1 MKAKKGIIDFLNKIL
16 TNELTAINQYFLHGE
31 MCGNWGYKQLHN
43 EIRKH
48 SIDEMKHAE
57 ELIEH
62 ILYLEGVPNLQ
73 RLGTLNIGEKV
84 PEQLKS
90 DLALE
95 REAVTLLTEAITHC
109 TSVGDYTTRHK
120 LENIVKSEE
129 EHVDWIETQ
138 LETIKQVGVEN
149 YLAQHMHEE

>member
-1 MKAKKGIIDFLNKIL
+1 MKGNTEIIQWLNRQL
-16 TNELTAINQYFLHGE
+16 QHELTAINQYFLHGE
-31 MCGNWGYKQLHN
+31 MCGNWGYEQLHN

-84 PEQLKS
+84 PEQFKS

-109 TSVGDYTTRHK
+109 ASVGDYTTRAK
-120 LENIVKSEE
+120 LESIIKSEE
-129 EHVDWIETQ
+129 EHIDWIETQ

-149 YLAQHMHEE
+149 YLAQHMHKE

>member
-1 MKAKKGIIDFLNKIL
+1 MKAKKGVVDFLNKIL

-31 MCGNWGYKQLHN
+31 MCGNWGYELLHN

-48 SIDEMKHAE
+48 AIDEMKHAE
-57 ELIEH
+57 QIIEH
-62 ILYLEGVPNLQ
+62 ILYLEGFPNLQ

-95 REAVTLLTEAITHC
+95 REAVILLTEAIAHC
-109 TSVGDYTTRHK
+109 ANVGDFTTRSK
-120 LENIVKSEE
+120 LEGIVASEE

-149 YLAQHMHEE
+149 YLAQHMHKE